1 MTHTTRSNISKF
13 TYSICLHVKDSVPGS
28 LHYLVR
34 HTLSPIY
41 DMKLLCTRVLRSTI
55 RKGAE
60 NPLDVTERP
69 LSLDRDS

>member
-41 DMKLLCTRVLRSTI
+41 DMKLLCARVLPSAI
-55 RKGAE
+55 RKGAK

-69 LSLDRDS
+69 LNLDRDS